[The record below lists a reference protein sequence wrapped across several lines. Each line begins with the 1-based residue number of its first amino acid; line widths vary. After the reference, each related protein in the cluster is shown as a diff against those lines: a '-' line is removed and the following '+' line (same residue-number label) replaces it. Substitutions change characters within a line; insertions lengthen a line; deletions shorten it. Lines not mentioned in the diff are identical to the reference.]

1 MRVDLHLAYEAS
13 GNPIADKR
21 FGYALALLEQ
31 GDAEAAADLLAQTL
45 ELVPHWAPAHY
56 VRGEALSAVGNG
68 HGAAAA
74 YGSALRL
81 DPRDR
86 LGCGPRLAALG
97 HAPAP
102 DSLPP
107 AYVEALFDQY
117 AGRFDTELVEQ
128 LGYNA
133 PWRLRGMLDACL
145 GGRQVSRALDLGC
158 GTGLM
163 GEACRHMASWLAG
176 IDLSGEMVAV
186 SASKQ
191 IYDTLETGDIV
202 CLLGAGEDR
211 FELITAADV
220 LVYFGDLAPLVEQV
234 ARRLCGGGLFAFSC
248 EQGGGDGYGLGLG
261 LRFAHSRAY
270 IEAILN
276 RHCLDIVAIEA
287 GSCRKEGDSEVA
299 AWFVVARLL
308 AENVESDR
316 AAASQT
322 EKRISP

>member
-13 GNPIADKR
+13 GNLIADKR

-31 GDAEAAADLLAQTL
+31 GEAGVAADLLAQTL

-56 VRGEALSAVGNG
+56 ARGEALSAAGDRD
-68 HGAAAA
+68 GAAAA

-97 HAPAP
+97 HAPVP
-102 DSLPP
+102 DGLPP
-107 AYVEALFDQY
+107 AYVRALFDQY

-128 LGYNA
+128 LQYSA
-133 PWRLRGMLDACL
+133 PWHLRGLLETCL
-145 GGRQVSRALDLGC
+145 GGQQVPRALDLGC

-163 GEACRHMASWLAG
+163 GEACRNMTSWLAG
-176 IDLSGEMVAV
+176 IDLSGEMIAA

-191 IYDTLETGDIV
+191 IYDILETGDV
-202 CLLGAGEDR
+202 VHFLDTGEDR
-211 FELITAADV
+211 FDLITAADV
-220 LVYFGDLAPLVEQV
+220 LVYFGDLAPLVGQV
-234 ARRLCGGGLFAFSC
+234 ARRLCSGGLFAFSC
-248 EQGGGDGYGLGLG
+248 EQGEGDGYVLGPA
-261 LRFAHSRAY
+261 LRFSHSRAY

-276 RHCLDIVAIEA
+276 RHGLDIVALENA
-287 GSCRKEGDSEVA
+287 ACRKEGDGDVA
-299 AWFVVARLL
+299 AWFVIARRTDT
-308 AENVESDR
+308 AERCDS
-316 AAASQT
+316 AADAQT